1 MLGGIKMKHPLETS
15 LKKMVR
21 EAFEGPPIPVKESW
35 FTNTEPNSGIFG
47 ALEKLTANEAS
58 ISVHGATLAAHAD
71 HLRYHMW
78 GTNEL
83 LEKGNFPKMD
93 WEESW
98 KINFVDEQQW
108 HRIREGLRCEYL
120 RLLENLEAIDWNEI
134 IANEVTGS
142 LAHSAYHLGAILQI
156 LKAIRDI

>member
-1 MLGGIKMKHPLETS
+1 MDHPLEIS
-15 LKKMVR
+15 IKKMVR

-35 FTNTEPNSGIFG
+35 FTNTKPNSGIFG
-47 ALEKLTANEAS
+47 ALDGLSADEAS
-58 ISVHGATLAAHAD
+58 VSVHGATLAAHAD
-71 HLRYHMW
+71 HVRYHMW

-93 WEESW
+93 WKESW
-98 KINFVDEQQW
+98 KINLVDEQQW
-108 HRIREGLRCEYL
+108 RRIQEGLRCEYL
-120 RLLENLEAIDWNEI
+120 RLLEQLEVINWNEI

-156 LKAIRDI
+156 VKKIRDI